1 MTLEDLIIQLA
12 VYLPHN
18 SEFFTD
24 TYSIRVMKRLGDEF
38 EIELD
43 RPHNLSDGKVVTIV
57 ETQSRI
63 PISSFTR
70 IDTVGTVVTS
80 IDHDLTKPI
89 SPKVTVL
96 GSANFEFNGEFTVL
110 NIQDKNTIT
119 VLMSDSIPS
128 DSGGGSVLLNAGGVG
143 SDYNNTYEVSRTT
156 SDTSFAV
163 NDGRSTTGQPFFDS
177 ESQIRARPR
186 IGGGVDLEGFIKGY
200 KNDKQV
206 DWWMFC
212 FLEDV
217 FASKDR
223 NLRTDSI
230 QDSSAGE
237 FFRQITIQ
245 PFTLYVMKNVSG
257 DALARQAR
265 DDCETMFQGI
275 CKSILMHR
283 FDSQFGVGEQGH
295 VHFMNHGRAH
305 FDGAIYVHA
314 FSFQQTCDLSDRD
327 TVRQSPDVAFKQFS
341 LELAIKDG
349 TEVETMQTAN
359 VQIIV
364 PQ

>member
-1 MTLEDLIIQLA
+1 MTLEDLITQLA
-12 VYLPHN
+12 IYLPHN
-18 SEFFTD
+18 SELFTD
-24 TYSIRVMKRLGDEF
+24 TYSVRAITRLGDEF

-43 RPHNLSDGKVVTIV
+43 RPHNLSDGKVITLVD
-57 ETQSRI
+57 TQPQI
-63 PISSFTR
+63 AITSFTR
-70 IDTVGTVVTS
+70 VDTVGTIVTA

-89 SPKVTVL
+89 SPKVSVI
-96 GSANFEFNGEFTVL
+96 GSVNSEFNGEFTVL

-119 VLMSDSIPS
+119 VLMLDSIPS
-128 DSGGGSVLLNAGGVG
+128 DSGGSSVLQNAGGTG
-143 SDYNNTYEVSRTT
+143 YDYDNTYGVSRTT

-163 NDGRSTTGQPFFDS
+163 NDDRSGIGVPFIDADS
-177 ESQIRARPR
+177 QVRARPR

-200 KNDKQV
+200 KNDQEV

-230 QDSSAGE
+230 QDASAGE

-245 PFTLYVMKNVSG
+245 PFTLYVLKNVSD

-265 DDCETMFQGI
+265 DDCEIMFRGI

-283 FDSQFGVGEQGH
+283 FNSHLGVGEQGH
-295 VHFMNHGRAH
+295 VHFMNHGRAQ
-305 FDGAIYVHA
+305 FDGTVYVHA

-359 VQIIV
+359 VQVIV